1 MPLNFF
7 DRIFEVDA
15 WKRLGRAVLAK
26 TLNSLRLNSG
36 FGRRGRPGVD
46 VIDGEVL
53 AAAAQCIGSFFNK
66 VKHHK
71 SVVTAHMDL
80 DLSGLSINDLSEFV
94 RNNLAL
100 ETLSLG
106 SMEPVSRD
114 HSTALSRAISISS
127 VKLKSV
133 NIRLCHFENDGY
145 S

>member
-1 MPLNFF
+1 
-7 DRIFEVDA
+7 
-15 WKRLGRAVLAK
+15 
-26 TLNSLRLNSG
+26 
-36 FGRRGRPGVD
+36 VD

-53 AAAAQCIGSFFNK
+53 AAAAQCIGSFFDK

-80 DLSGLSINDLSEFV
+80 DLTGLSINDLSEFV

-114 HSTALSRAISISS
+114 HSTALSRAISIAS